1 MQKNLENMGIY
12 IYEDF
17 SKDTMDLRKSLW
29 EQVLEYCK
37 QNKLAC
43 LNYRNIIIRDHND
56 VRFV

>member
-1 MQKNLENMGIY
+1 MGIY